1 MRIIKI
7 FTSFS
12 SKKYFC
18 NYFVIEVLEMA
29 ERMCLEISTFMVST
43 EPNIFSYTEIIP
55 KSLYVHLCYYFL
67 TGKYALIFRRT
78 KSREDSFFFVAYTYE
93 GCARLTM
100 DKE

>member
-29 ERMCLEISTFMVST
+29 KRMFVKISTFMVST

-55 KSLYVHLCYYFL
+55 KSLYVHFYYYFL

-78 KSREDSFFFVAYTYE
+78 KSREGSFFLLHTHMKDVQ
-93 GCARLTM
+93 G
-100 DKE
+100 